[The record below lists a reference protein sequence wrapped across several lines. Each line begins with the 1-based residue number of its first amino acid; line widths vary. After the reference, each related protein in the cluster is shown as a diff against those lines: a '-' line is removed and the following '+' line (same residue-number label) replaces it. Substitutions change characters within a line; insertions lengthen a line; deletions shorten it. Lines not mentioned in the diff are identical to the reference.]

1 LKVSLR
7 TGKLVTGTVWTLGGF
22 GLGQVIRLATN
33 VALARLLAPE
43 LFGTMLI
50 VNTLMTGIQ
59 LFSDVGIG
67 QNIIHSPRALDPR
80 FYNTAWSVQIIR
92 SIVIWLIIL
101 LAAVPVAHFYG
112 APILSAILP
121 VSGFSM
127 VLLGLAS
134 VSPAILQKKMLYG
147 RMTVFNLA
155 TALISSA
162 LFITFA
168 YLTPTI
174 WALVWSGV
182 VGTAVSTVLTYFLL
196 PDLKQ
201 RFHIDKPSLS
211 EITSFGKWVYLNS
224 MVYFLSMN
232 FDRLYLA
239 KVVPLQVL
247 GIYGIARS
255 LSELFGTVA
264 THLGNSVIFPF
275 ISSHSD
281 RPRETLRRELVTIR
295 FKFLALA
302 ALGCSLFIA
311 TADLGVKLLYDQR
324 YYAAAWMLP
333 VLTLGAWFSM
343 LATTN
348 ESTLLGLGVPAY
360 TAIANSVRFLV
371 MVVGLPLSLKFK
383 GLHGAIV
390 TLVLVEVCRYAPV
403 YIGQRRQRFSFGA
416 QDLAI
421 TLAMFAMIGLWELLR
436 WVCGLGTSFDSFFE

>member
-1 LKVSLR
+1 MSLK

-22 GLGQVIRLATN
+22 GLGQAIRLATN

-92 SIVIWLIIL
+92 SVGIWLIIL
-101 LAAVPVAHFYG
+101 LAAVPAARFYG
-112 APILSAILP
+112 TPILSAILP
-121 VSGFSM
+121 VSGFSA
-127 VLLGLAS
+127 VLAGVAS

-162 LFITFA
+162 LYITLA
-168 YLTPTI
+168 CITPTV
-174 WALVWSGV
+174 WALVLSGV
-182 VGTAVSTVLTYFLL
+182 LGTAVTTVLTYFLVPGL
-196 PDLKQ
+196 QQ

-211 EITSFGKWVYLNS
+211 EITSFGKWVYFNS

-239 KVVPLQVL
+239 KVVPLQLL

-255 LSELFGTVA
+255 ISELFGTVA
-264 THLGNSVIFPF
+264 TQMGNSVIFPF
-275 ISSHSD
+275 IASHAEL
-281 RPRETLRRELVTIR
+281 PRETLRREVVTIR
-295 FKFLALA
+295 GKFLVLV

-311 TADLGVKLLYDQR
+311 TADLGIKLLYDQR

-333 VLTLGAWFSM
+333 LLTLGSWFSM
-343 LATTN
+343 LGTTN
-348 ESTLLGLGVPAY
+348 ESTLLGLGVPSY
-360 TAIANSVRFLV
+360 TAIANSVRFLLLL
-371 MVVGLPLSLKFK
+371 VGLPLSLKFE

-390 TLVLVEVCRYAPV
+390 TLVLVEVCRYAPA
-403 YIGQRRQRFSFGA
+403 YIGQRRQRFSFGT
-416 QDLAI
+416 QDIAI
-421 TLAMFAMIGLWELLR
+421 TLAMFAMSGLWEWLR
-436 WVCGLGTSFDSFFE
+436 WVCGLGTSFDSFFK

>member
-1 LKVSLR
+1 MSLR

-22 GLGQVIRLATN
+22 GLGQAIRLATN

-80 FYNTAWSVQIIR
+80 FYNTAWSLQIIR
-92 SIVIWLIIL
+92 SIVIWLIFL
-101 LAAVPVAHFYG
+101 LAAVPAAHFYG
-112 APILSAILP
+112 APILSTILP

-127 VLLGLAS
+127 VLAGFAS

-147 RMTVFNLA
+147 RMAVFNLA

-168 YLTPTI
+168 CLTPTV
-174 WALVWSGV
+174 WALVLSGV
-182 VGTAVSTVLTYFLL
+182 VGTAVSTVLTYVLV
-196 PDLKQ
+196 PGLKQ
-201 RFHIDKPSLS
+201 RFHIDKPCLS

-281 RPRETLRRELVTIR
+281 RSRETLRRELVTIR
-295 FKFLALA
+295 AKFLAFA

-311 TADLGVKLLYDQR
+311 TADLGIKLLYDQR

-333 VLTLGAWFSM
+333 VLALGAWFSM

-348 ESTLLGLGVPAY
+348 ESTLLGLGVPSY

-416 QDLAI
+416 QDMAI

-436 WVCGLGTSFDSFFE
+436 WAYGLGTSFDSFFK

>member
-1 LKVSLR
+1 MSLK

-22 GLGQVIRLATN
+22 GLGQAIRLATN
-33 VALARLLAPE
+33 VGLARLLAPE

-80 FYNTAWSVQIIR
+80 FYNTAWSLQIIR
-92 SIVIWLIIL
+92 SIGIWLIIL
-101 LAAVPVAHFYG
+101 LAAVPAAHFYG

-127 VLLGLAS
+127 VVLGFAS
-134 VSPAILQKKMLYG
+134 VSPAILQKKMLFG
-147 RMTVFNLA
+147 RMTAFNLA
-155 TALISSA
+155 AALISSA
-162 LFITFA
+162 LFILLAFFS
-168 YLTPTI
+168 PTI
-174 WALVWSGV
+174 WALVLGGV
-182 VGTAVSTVLTYFLL
+182 AGTAVSTVLTYFLM
-196 PDLKQ
+196 PELKQ
-201 RFHIDKPSLS
+201 RFHIDKPSLL
-211 EITSFGKWVYLNS
+211 EITSFGKWVYFNS

-239 KVVPLQVL
+239 KVVPLHIL

-264 THLGNSVIFPF
+264 THIGNSVIFPF

-295 FKFLALA
+295 GKFLALV

-311 TADLGVKLLYDQR
+311 TADLGIKLLYDQR

-333 VLTLGAWFSM
+333 VLTLGSWFSM

-348 ESTLLGLGVPAY
+348 ESTLLGLGAPSY
-360 TAIANSVRFLV
+360 TAIANSVRFLLLV
-371 MVVGLPLSLKFK
+371 IGLPLSLKFE

-390 TLVLVEVCRYAPV
+390 ILVLVEVCRYAPV

-416 QDLAI
+416 QDAAI
-421 TLAMFAMIGLWELLR
+421 TLAMFAMIGLWEWLR
-436 WVCGLGTSFDSFFE
+436 LACGLGTSFDTFFN

>member
-1 LKVSLR
+1 MSLR
-7 TGKLVTGTVWTLGGF
+7 TGKLLTGTVWTLGGF
-22 GLGQVIRLATN
+22 GLSQAIRLATN

-50 VNTLMTGIQ
+50 VNTLMIGIQ

-92 SIVIWLIIL
+92 SIGIWLIIL
-101 LAAVPVAHFYG
+101 LAAVPAAHFYG

-134 VSPAILQKKMLYG
+134 VSPAILQKKMLYS
-147 RMTVFNLA
+147 RMTVFNLG
-155 TALISSA
+155 TAFISSA
-162 LFITFA
+162 LLITFA
-168 YLTPTI
+168 CISPTI
-174 WALVWSGV
+174 WALVLSGV
-182 VGTAVSTVLTYFLL
+182 VGTAVSTVLTYFLV
-196 PDLKQ
+196 PGLKQ

-211 EITSFGKWVYLNS
+211 EITSFGKWVYFNS

-232 FDRLYLA
+232 FDRLYFA

-255 LSELFGTVA
+255 LSDLFGNTA
-264 THLGNSVIFPF
+264 TQLGNSVIFPF
-275 ISSHSD
+275 ISSHAD
-281 RPRETLRRELVTIR
+281 QPRETLRRELVTIR
-295 FKFLALA
+295 GKFLALV
-302 ALGCSLFIA
+302 ALGCSFFIA
-311 TADLGVKLLYDQR
+311 TADLVIKLLYDQR
-324 YYAAAWMLP
+324 YYAAAWMVP

-348 ESTLLGLGVPAY
+348 ESTLLGLGAPSY
-360 TAIANSVRFLV
+360 TAVANSVRFFIL
-371 MVVGLPLSLKFK
+371 VVGIPLSLKLK
-383 GLHGAIV
+383 GFHAAVV

-416 QDLAI
+416 QDVAI
-421 TLAMFAMIGLWELLR
+421 TFAMFGMVGLWEFLR
-436 WVCGLGTSFDSFFE
+436 WACGFGTSFDSFFT

>member
-1 LKVSLR
+1 MSSR
-7 TGKLVTGTVWTLGGF
+7 TSKLVTGTVWTLGGF
-22 GLGQVIRLATN
+22 GVGQVIRLGTN

-67 QNIIHSPRALDPR
+67 QNIIHSPRALDPT
-80 FYNTAWSVQIIR
+80 FYNTAWSLQILR
-92 SIVIWLIIL
+92 SIGIWLIIL
-101 LAAVPVAHFYG
+101 LAAIPAAHFYG

-121 VSGFSM
+121 VSGLGM

-168 YLTPTI
+168 WLTRSI
-174 WALVWSGV
+174 WALVLSGV
-182 VGTAVSTVLTYFLL
+182 ISTAASTVLTYFIL
-196 PDLKQ
+196 PEIKQ
-201 RFHIDKPSLS
+201 RFHIDRACLA
-211 EITSFGKWVYLNS
+211 EIARFGKWVYFNS

-239 KVVPLQVL
+239 KVVPLKLL
-247 GIYGIARS
+247 GIYGISRS

-275 ISSHSD
+275 ISSHAD
-281 RPRETLRRELVTIR
+281 RPREILRRELVTIR
-295 FKFLALA
+295 AKFLGLA

-311 TADLGVKLLYDQR
+311 TADLGIKLLYDQR
-324 YYAAAWMLP
+324 YHAAAWMLP
-333 VLTLGAWFSM
+333 IMALGAWFSL

-348 ESTLLGLGVPAY
+348 ESTLLGLGVPSY
-360 TAIANSVRFLV
+360 TAVANSVRFLV
-371 MVVGLPLSLKFK
+371 MVVGLPLGLKFK

-390 TLVLVEVCRYAPV
+390 TLVMVEVCRYAPA
-403 YIGQRRQRFSFGA
+403 YIGQRRQKFSFGT
-416 QDLAI
+416 QDVAI
-421 TLAMFAMIGLWELLR
+421 TLAMFTMIGLWEFLR
-436 WVCGLGTSFDSFFE
+436 WAYGLGTSFDSFFT

>member
-1 LKVSLR
+1 MSLR
-7 TGKLVTGTVWTLGGF
+7 TGKLVTGTVWTVGAF
-22 GLGQVIRLATN
+22 GLGQAIRLATS

-50 VNTLMTGIQ
+50 VNTLMIGIQ

-80 FYNTAWSVQIIR
+80 FYNTAWSLQIIR

-101 LAAVPVAHFYG
+101 LAAVPAAHFYG

-134 VSPAILQKKMLYG
+134 VGPAILQKKMVYG

-162 LFITFA
+162 LVVTFA
-168 YLTPTI
+168 RLTPTI
-174 WALVWSGV
+174 WALVLSGV
-182 VGTAVSTVLTYFLL
+182 VGTAVTTVLTYFLV
-196 PDLKQ
+196 PGLKQ
-201 RFHIDKPSLS
+201 RFHIDRPSLS
-211 EITSFGKWVYLNS
+211 EITSFGKWVYFNS

-232 FDRLYLA
+232 FDRLYFA

-255 LSELFGTVA
+255 LSDLFGITA

-275 ISSHSD
+275 IASHAD
-281 RPRETLRRELVTIR
+281 QPRETLRRELVTIR
-295 FKFLALA
+295 GKFLGLV

-311 TADLGVKLLYDQR
+311 TADLGIKLLYDQR
-324 YYAAAWMLP
+324 YYAAAWMVPL
-333 VLTLGAWFSM
+333 LALGAWFSM

-348 ESTLLGLGVPAY
+348 ESTLLGLGAPSY

-371 MVVGLPLSLKFK
+371 MVVVLPLSLKFK
-383 GLHGAIV
+383 GLYGAIV
-390 TLVLVEVCRYAPV
+390 TLVLVEVCRYVPV

-416 QDLAI
+416 QDAAI

-436 WVCGLGTSFDSFFE
+436 WACGLGTSFDTLFK

>member
-1 LKVSLR
+1 MSLR
-7 TGKLVTGTVWTLGGF
+7 TGTLVTGTAWTLGGF
-22 GLGQVIRLATN
+22 GLGQVIRLGTN

-80 FYNTAWSVQIIR
+80 FYNTAWSLQIIR

-101 LAAVPVAHFYG
+101 LAAVPAAHFYG

-134 VSPAILQKKMLYG
+134 VSPAILQKKMLFG

-162 LFITFA
+162 LYITFA
-168 YLTPTI
+168 CLSPTI
-174 WALVWSGV
+174 WALVLSGV
-182 VGTAVSTVLTYFLL
+182 VGTAVSTVLTYFLV
-196 PDLKQ
+196 PGLKQ
-201 RFHIDKPSLS
+201 RFHIDRPSLS
-211 EITSFGKWVYLNS
+211 EITSFGKWVYFNS

-239 KVVPLQVL
+239 KVVPLQIL

-255 LSELFGTVA
+255 LSELFGIVS

-275 ISSHSD
+275 ISSHAD
-281 RPRETLRRELVTIR
+281 RPRETLRRELVMIR
-295 FKFLALA
+295 AKFLALA

-311 TADLGVKLLYDQR
+311 TADLGIKILYDQR
-324 YYAAAWMLP
+324 YYTAAWMLP
-333 VLTLGAWFSM
+333 ILTLGSWFSM

-348 ESTLLGLGVPAY
+348 ESTLLGLGVPSY
-360 TAIANSVRFLV
+360 TVIANSVRFLLL
-371 MVVGLPLSLKFK
+371 VVGLPLSLKFN
-383 GLHGAIV
+383 GLRGGIV

-416 QDLAI
+416 QDIAI

-436 WVCGLGTSFDSFFE
+436 WVCGLGTSFDSFFK

>member
-1 LKVSLR
+1 MSLR

-22 GLGQVIRLATN
+22 GLGQVMRLGTN
-33 VALARLLAPE
+33 VVLARLLAPE

-101 LAAVPVAHFYG
+101 LAAIPAAHFYG
-112 APILSAILP
+112 TPVLSAILP

-134 VSPAILQKKMLYG
+134 VSPAILQKKMLFG
-147 RMTVFNLA
+147 RMTVFNLV

-162 LFITFA
+162 LFITLAF
-168 YLTPTI
+168 LTPTI
-174 WALVWSGV
+174 WALVLGGIAS
-182 VGTAVSTVLTYFLL
+182 TALSTALTYFLV
-196 PDLKQ
+196 PGLKQ
-201 RFHIDKPSLS
+201 RFHIDKTSLS
-211 EITSFGKWVYLNS
+211 EITSFGKWVYFNS
-224 MVYFLSMN
+224 MVYFLAMN

-247 GIYGIARS
+247 GIYGIART

-275 ISSHSD
+275 ISSHAD

-295 FKFLALA
+295 GKFLVLVAI
-302 ALGCSLFIA
+302 GCSLFIA
-311 TADLGVKLLYDQR
+311 TADLGIKLLYDQR

-333 VLTLGAWFSM
+333 VLTLGSWFSM

-348 ESTLLGLGVPAY
+348 ESTLLGLGVPSY
-360 TAIANSVRFLV
+360 TAIANSVRFLLLAA
-371 MVVGLPLSLKFK
+371 GLPLSLKFD
-383 GLHGAIV
+383 GLRGAIV

-416 QDLAI
+416 QDVAI

-436 WVCGLGTSFDSFFE
+436 WVCGLGTSFDTFYK

>member
-1 LKVSLR
+1 MSLR

-22 GLGQVIRLATN
+22 GLGQAIRLGTN

-67 QNIIHSPRALDPR
+67 QNIVHSPRALDPK
-80 FYNTAWSVQIIR
+80 FYNTAWSLQILR
-92 SIVIWLIIL
+92 SIGIWLIIF
-101 LAAVPVAHFYG
+101 LAAVPAAHFYG

-147 RMTVFNLA
+147 RMTVFTLA

-162 LFITFA
+162 IIITFGC
-168 YLTPTI
+168 LSPTI
-174 WALVWSGV
+174 WALVLSGV
-182 VGTAVSTVLTYFLL
+182 AGTAVSTVLSYFLV
-196 PDLKQ
+196 PGLKL
-201 RFHIDKPSLS
+201 RFQIDRPSLS
-211 EITSFGKWVYLNS
+211 EITSFGKWVYFNS

-239 KVVPLQVL
+239 KAVPLHVL

-264 THLGNSVIFPF
+264 THLGSAVIFPF
-275 ISSHSD
+275 ISSHAD
-281 RPRETLRRELVTIR
+281 LPRETLRRELVSIR
-295 FKFLALA
+295 GKFLALV

-311 TADLGVKLLYDQR
+311 TADLGIKLLYDQR

-333 VLTLGAWFSM
+333 VLTLGSWFSM

-348 ESTLLGLGVPAY
+348 ESTMLGLGFPSY
-360 TAIANSVRFLV
+360 TAIANSVRFLLLA
-371 MVVGLPLSLKFK
+371 VGLPLSLKFE
-383 GLHGAIV
+383 GLHGAIL
-390 TLVLVEVCRYAPV
+390 TLVLVEVCRYVPV

-416 QDLAI
+416 QDAAI

-436 WVCGLGTSFDSFFE
+436 WTYGIGTSFDSFFK

>member
-1 LKVSLR
+1 MSLR
-7 TGKLVTGTVWTLGGF
+7 TGKLVSGAVWTLGGF
-22 GLGQVIRLATN
+22 GLGQAVRLATN
-33 VALARLLAPE
+33 VVLARLLAPE

-67 QNIIHSPRALDPR
+67 QNIVHSPRALDPK

-92 SIVIWLIIL
+92 SIVIWLIIV
-101 LAAVPVAHFYG
+101 LAAVPAAHFYG

-134 VSPAILQKKMLYG
+134 VGPAILQKQMLYG

-162 LFITFA
+162 VFITFA
-168 YLTPTI
+168 VLTPTI
-174 WALVWSGV
+174 WALVLSGV
-182 VGTAVSTVLTYFLL
+182 VGTAVTTVLTYFVV
-196 PDLKQ
+196 PELKQ
-201 RFHIDKPSLS
+201 RFHIDRPSLS
-211 EITSFGKWVYLNS
+211 EITSFGKWVYFNS

-232 FDRLYLA
+232 FDRLYFA

-255 LSELFGTVA
+255 LSDLLGITA
-264 THLGNSVIFPF
+264 THLGNHVIFPF
-275 ISSHSD
+275 IASHAD
-281 RPRETLRRELVTIR
+281 LPRETLRRELVTIR
-295 FKFLALA
+295 GKFFGLV

-311 TADLGVKLLYDQR
+311 TADLGIKLLYDQR
-324 YYAAAWMLP
+324 YYAAAWMVP
-333 VLTLGAWFSM
+333 VLAIGAWFSL

-348 ESTLLGLGVPAY
+348 ESTLLGLGAPSY

-371 MVVGLPLSLKFK
+371 MVVVLPLSLKLM
-383 GLHGAIV
+383 GISGAIV
-390 TLVLVEVCRYAPV
+390 TLVLVEVCRYVPV

-416 QDLAI
+416 QDAAI
-421 TLAMFAMIGLWELLR
+421 TIAMFAMIGIWELLR
-436 WVCGLGTSFDSFFE
+436 CACGLGTSFDTWVK

>member
-1 LKVSLR
+1 MTLR
-7 TGKLVTGTVWTLGGF
+7 TGKLVTGTAWTVGTF
-22 GLGQVIRLATN
+22 GLGQAIRLATN

-67 QNIIHSPRALDPR
+67 QNIIHSPNALDPR
-80 FYNTAWSVQIIR
+80 FYNTAWSLQIIR

-101 LAAVPVAHFYG
+101 LAAVPAAHFYG

-127 VLLGLAS
+127 VLLGFAS

-155 TALISSA
+155 TALISSG

-168 YLTPTI
+168 YLTRTI
-174 WALVWSGV
+174 WALVWSAV
-182 VGTAVSTVLTYFLL
+182 VGTAVSTVSTYFLV
-196 PDLKQ
+196 PGLKQ
-201 RFHIDKPSLS
+201 RFQIDRACLS
-211 EITSFGKWVYLNS
+211 EITSFGKWVYINS

-232 FDRLYLA
+232 FDRLYFA
-239 KVVPLQVL
+239 KVVPLKVL

-275 ISSHSD
+275 IASHAD
-281 RPRETLRRELVTIR
+281 WPRETLRRELAVIR
-295 FKFLALA
+295 AKFLALV

-311 TADLGVKLLYDQR
+311 TADLGIKLLYDQR

-333 VLTLGAWFSM
+333 VLALGAWFSM

-348 ESTLLGLGVPAY
+348 ESTLLGLGAPSY
-360 TAIANSVRFLV
+360 TAIANSVRFLLLA
-371 MVVGLPLSLKFK
+371 VGLPLSVNFK
-383 GLHGAIV
+383 GLHGGIV
-390 TLVLVEVCRYAPV
+390 TLVLVEVCRYVPV

-416 QDLAI
+416 QDAAI

-436 WVCGLGTSFDSFFE
+436 WACGYGTSFDSLFK

>member
-1 LKVSLR
+1 MSLR
-7 TGKLVTGTVWTLGGF
+7 TGKLVSGTVWTLGGY
-22 GLGQVIRLATN
+22 GLGQAIRLGTN
-33 VALARLLAPE
+33 VVLARLLAPE

-67 QNIIHSPRALDPR
+67 QNIIHSPRALEPS
-80 FYNTAWSVQIIR
+80 FYNTAWSLQILR
-92 SIVIWLIIL
+92 SIGIWLIIL
-101 LAAVPVAHFYG
+101 LAAVPAAHFYG
-112 APILSAILP
+112 VPILSAILP

-134 VSPAILQKKMLYG
+134 VSPAILQKKMLFG

-168 YLTPTI
+168 CLTPTV

-182 VGTAVSTVLTYFLL
+182 VGTAVTTLLTYFLV
-196 PDLKQ
+196 PGLKQ
-201 RFHIDKPSLS
+201 RFHIDRPSLS
-211 EITSFGKWVYLNS
+211 EITNFGKWVYFNS
-224 MVYFLSMN
+224 MVYFLSIN
-232 FDRLYLA
+232 FDRLYIA
-239 KVVPLQVL
+239 KVVPLQIL

-255 LSELFGTVA
+255 LSDLFGNTA
-264 THLGNSVIFPF
+264 NHLGNSVIFPF
-275 ISSHSD
+275 ISSHAD

-295 FKFLALA
+295 AKFLGLA

-311 TADLGVKLLYDQR
+311 TADLGIKLLYDQR
-324 YYAAAWMLP
+324 YHEATWMLP
-333 VLTLGAWFSM
+333 LLTLGSWFSM

-348 ESTLLGLGVPAY
+348 ESTLLGLGVPSY
-360 TAIANSVRFLV
+360 TAIANSVRFILLV
-371 MVVGLPLSLKFK
+371 IGLPLSLKFS
-383 GLHGAIV
+383 GLHGGIV
-390 TLVLVEVCRYAPV
+390 TLVLIEACRYAPAF
-403 YIGQRRQRFSFGA
+403 IGQRRQRFSFGA

-436 WVCGLGTSFDSFFE
+436 WACGLGTSFDSFFK